1 MAHTHTHTLVRFS
14 GGGLTVWG
22 LLVWPLTLTDISI
35 MPPAINVTV
44 SLSKC
49 LKPWIDYFILW
60 PQGRHNSVEVIQK
73 TPKSRIMMI
82 PALSLLLTH
91 SSNHYIRII
100 RLSLCDWIKFIENR
114 KETQHRN
121 TAQTVVLPAV
131 FMLQQKL
138 QSFFFF
144 FFFFFISLNG
154 SIFMDVLEAGP
165 VTVLKCSGNGRKHAS
180 LPSIQ
185 SGIFTEGFFFC
196 FPPSTVYIFWLG
208 DWASSRQ
215 LL

>member
-1 MAHTHTHTLVRFS
+1 MCTWRTHTHTLVRFS

-144 FFFFFISLNG
+144 CFFLFLSMGAFSWMSLRQ
-154 SIFMDVLEAGP
+154 VL
-165 VTVLKCSGNGRKHAS
+165 
-180 LPSIQ
+180 
-185 SGIFTEGFFFC
+185 
-196 FPPSTVYIFWLG
+196 
-208 DWASSRQ
+208 
-215 LL
+215 

>member
-1 MAHTHTHTLVRFS
+1 MLHKSFGKKFQVNLSIHHQFEYFGCDEKNLCAHGTHTHTLVRFS
-14 GGGLTVWG
+14 GGGLTAWG

-144 FFFFFISLNG
+144 FFFLLFLSMGAFSWMSLRQ
-154 SIFMDVLEAGP
+154 VL
-165 VTVLKCSGNGRKHAS
+165 
-180 LPSIQ
+180 
-185 SGIFTEGFFFC
+185 
-196 FPPSTVYIFWLG
+196 
-208 DWASSRQ
+208 
-215 LL
+215 